1 MLGAGARACTWGSP
15 RGRARPR
22 MLTLVHPNEFELP
35 RGPLGV
41 ASASTAGAPWWP
53 PVGGTRGLGRFLPSH
68 VTRVGVQGPWAP
80 LVSWHRSIR
89 ADAGVLARA
98 ALCGRVPTGLEVSGA
113 HTRGLL
119 RCGSQVCVLPHHL
132 KASLVS
138 VTWSRPKSE
147 LSAGLW
153 GEAAGL
159 RGPRAGRVPLREAQD
174 AGLRFWRVP
183 CAGGDSA

>member
-1 MLGAGARACTWGSP
+1 
-15 RGRARPR
+15 

-68 VTRVGVQGPWAP
+68 MTRVGVQGPWAP

-147 LSAGLW
+147 LSARLW
-153 GEAAGL
+153 ERRQDCGGREQAGSLSGKPRMLAFGSGEF
-159 RGPRAGRVPLREAQD
+159 PVRAVILPECRQRREFCSYT
-174 AGLRFWRVP
+174 G
-183 CAGGDSA
+183 